1 MQYPDAILEVSI
13 LETKVTHYAL
23 KPDVIKFGGYV
34 LFLFV
39 VGWGLV
45 FTYLNR
51 YPSLLAM
58 AFISFTFGL
67 QHAFDVDHITAI
79 DNMTRKLVNDGKN
92 THGVGFF
99 FSFGHSLVV
108 VIMALLTIF
117 FVEWSKNQL
126 PKFQDV
132 GGVFGTLFAGFMLLL
147 LGTM

>member
-1 MQYPDAILEVSI
+1 M
-13 LETKVTHYAL
+13 ETKVTHYPL

-117 FVEWSKNQL
+117 FVEWSKKST
-126 PKFQDV
+126 PKIS
-132 GGVFGTLFAGFMLLL
+132 GCWWGFRHAICWFYAAVAWND
-147 LGTM
+147 